1 MHIFTAVKFNLST
14 LLIGMFLA
22 VVIGYFI
29 GYFLRKLISQY
40 QIKEAEAKKII
51 IVEEA
56 EHEAQNRLK
65 AAANEAQNRLKAAS
79 HEAQN
84 RLKAAAVEAREQ
96 ALVTKTKIEKEVQG
110 KWEEVREQERTTR
123 KKEDELR
130 LSFEKTRDLEKELA
144 RKMEAAEKSRQ
155 SSQDEQARYD
165 ELVKQE
171 MVKLENISSFTAEEA
186 KEEIKRKVIDVARL
200 DAAKEVK
207 RIEEFAKNN
216 ADEEARKIITMAVQ
230 RLASDSVAESTI
242 SVVELPDDSIK
253 GRIIGREG
261 RNIRALEQATGIDL
275 IIDDTPGAVVLS
287 GFDPIRREVARRALE
302 KLTLDGR
309 IHPGRIEDVVNK
321 CRREVEQQ
329 IKQAG
334 EQAVVELE
342 MDNVNPEL
350 AHMLGRLKYRTS
362 YTQNVLEHVK
372 EVAKVCGFMAAELG
386 LDVQL
391 AKRAGLL
398 HDIGKSIDRQTDGTH
413 TQLGVDVAN
422 RFNEHKYVVNAIAAH
437 HEDVEPESVYAVL
450 VIAGDTISASRPGAR
465 REMLETYVKRMTKL
479 EEIGDSFKGVEKTYA
494 IQAGREVRIIVVP
507 DGTSDTEANMLA
519 KDVAKRIEKE
529 VTYPGEIKI
538 TVVRETRFV
547 EVAR

>member
-56 EHEAQNRLK
+56 EH
-65 AAANEAQNRLKAAS
+65 EAQNRLKAAS

-437 HEDVEPESVYAVL
+437 HEDVEPESIYAVL

>member
-1 MHIFTAVKFNLST
+1 MHIFAVKFNFST

-29 GYFLRKLISQY
+29 GYFLRKVISQY
-40 QIKEAEAKKII
+40 QIREAEAKKVK

-56 EHEAQNRLK
+56 EQEAQ
-65 AAANEAQNRLKAAS
+65 S
-79 HEAQN
+79 
-84 RLKAAAVEAREQ
+84 RLKAAAVEAKEQ
-96 ALVTKTKIEKEVQG
+96 ALVTKVKIEKEVQD
-110 KWEEVREQERTTR
+110 KWEEVREHERITHKR
-123 KKEDELR
+123 EDDLR
-130 LSFEKTRDLEKELA
+130 LSSEKARDLEKELA
-144 RKMEAAEKSRQ
+144 RKMEVAEKARQ
-155 SSQDEQARYD
+155 SSQEEQARYD
-165 ELVKQE
+165 ELIKQE
-171 MVKLENISSFTAEEA
+171 MVKLESISSLTAEEA
-186 KEEIKRKVIDVARL
+186 KEEIRKKVIDVARM

-207 RIEEFAKNN
+207 KIEEFAKNN
-216 ADEEARKIITMAVQ
+216 AEDEARKIITMAVQ

-309 IHPGRIEDVVNK
+309 IHPGRIEDVVSK
-321 CRREVEQQ
+321 CRKEVEQQ

-334 EQAVVELE
+334 EQAIVELE
-342 MDNVNPEL
+342 MENVNPEL

-372 EVAKVCGFMAAELG
+372 EVAKVCGYMAAELG

-398 HDIGKSIDRQTDGTH
+398 HDIGKSVDRQTDGTH

-437 HEDVEPESVYAVL
+437 HEDVEPESIYAVL

-465 REMLETYVKRMTKL
+465 REMLETYVKRMTRL
-479 EEIGDSFKGVEKTYA
+479 EEIGDSFKGVEKTFA

-507 DGTSDTEANMLA
+507 DGTTDNEANMLA

>member
-1 MHIFTAVKFNLST
+1 MHIFAVKFNFST

-29 GYFLRKLISQY
+29 GYFLRKVISQY
-40 QIKEAEAKKII
+40 QIKEAEAKKVK

-56 EHEAQNRLK
+56 EQEAQ
-65 AAANEAQNRLKAAS
+65 S
-79 HEAQN
+79 
-84 RLKAAAVEAREQ
+84 RLKAAAVEAKEQ
-96 ALVTKTKIEKEVQG
+96 ALVTKVKIEKEVQD
-110 KWEEVREQERTTR
+110 KWEEVREHERITH
-123 KKEDELR
+123 KMENDLR
-130 LSFEKTRDLEKELA
+130 LSSEKARDLEKELA
-144 RKMEAAEKSRQ
+144 RKMEVAEKARQ
-155 SSQDEQARYD
+155 SSQEEQARYD

-171 MVKLENISSFTAEEA
+171 MVKLESISSLTAEEA
-186 KEEIKRKVIDVARL
+186 KEEIRKKVIDVARM

-207 RIEEFAKNN
+207 KIEEFAKNN
-216 ADEEARKIITMAVQ
+216 AEDEARKIITMAVQ

-309 IHPGRIEDVVNK
+309 IHPGRIEDVVSK
-321 CRREVEQQ
+321 CRKEVEQQ

-334 EQAVVELE
+334 EQAIVELE

-372 EVAKVCGFMAAELG
+372 EVAKVCGYMAAELG

-398 HDIGKSIDRQTDGTH
+398 HDIGKSVDRQTDGTH

-437 HEDVEPESVYAVL
+437 HEDVEPESIYAVL

-465 REMLETYVKRMTKL
+465 REMLETYVKRMTRL
-479 EEIGDSFKGVEKTYA
+479 EEIGDSFKGVEKTFA

-507 DGTSDTEANMLA
+507 DGTTDNEANMLA